1 MIFKTLRQLALAVVV
16 ALFTPVLAFSQ
27 VHGSPVPELSPYRE
41 SAAKINALVHTKLDV
56 RFDYAKCYLYGK
68 AWLTLKPYFY
78 PTDSLLLDAKGMD
91 IKDVS
96 LISGKSLIPLKYSY
110 NGMTLQIN
118 LGRQYSR
125 EEKYTVFIDYVAKP
139 NELKAEGSQ
148 AIKEAKGLYFINP
161 DGSDKDKPVQIWTQG
176 ETEASSVWFPTIDR
190 PNQKTTSEI
199 SMTVP
204 AKYETLSNGKQVS
217 RKLNG
222 DATRTDTWKMDLPH
236 APYLFMMAVGDF
248 RIFKDKWR
256 DLNVD
261 YYLEPAY
268 APYAKQIFGHTP
280 EMMEFFSKKLGVD
293 FPWNKYAQI
302 VVRDFV
308 SGAMENTTATIHGEF
323 VQATD
328 RELLDENEGEDVIVH
343 ELFHQWFGDYAT
355 TESWS
360 NLTVNE
366 SFANFSEVLWREYK
380 YGKDE
385 GDAVNYKDM
394 QRYLN
399 SPEDADKNL
408 VRFHYKNKEDMF
420 DLVSYQKGGRIVNML
435 RNYLGEDAFFKGLNL
450 YLTQN
455 AFKSTEAQQL
465 RLALEQVSGKDLNWF
480 FNQWYFSSG
489 HPVLDIS
496 YHWDEVSKV
505 QKIFL
510 NQTQEGKAFIF
521 PLAVDVYSNGKV
533 TRQNFFIRNK
543 KDTLVIKLDAKPNL
557 VNVDADKILLA
568 KKKDN
573 KSLDEFA
580 FQYFHAPLY
589 VDRLEALDSCS
600 AAQKTNEASRKVM
613 LAGLKDRYHGLRI
626 FALHNIDLD
635 DSITRAVALPVIRDL
650 AASDPKTL
658 VRAAALQS
666 LASLRD
672 HANRS
677 LFDVALKSQSYSV
690 QAAALAGII
699 MLNPEEAFPIAK
711 GLEKGSKGE
720 LTKAVLAAY
729 TYGGGNAELS
739 FFSESFDKAGLQ
751 DKVEMVNP
759 YLSILARVGD
769 AGMVNKRITDFK
781 NIGVENR
788 KYGID
793 RYMLDLFESF
803 MEVKQEMVKRADAAQ
818 KKELEKQITH
828 ISAAI
833 TELKKKDS

>member
-1 MIFKTLRQLALAVVV
+1 MINKSFRQLALAAAIAFFIPV
-16 ALFTPVLAFSQ
+16 AGMSQ
-27 VHGSPVPELSPYRE
+27 VDVSAPSELSIYRE

-56 RFDYAKCYLYGK
+56 RFDYEKCYLYGK
-68 AWLTLKPYFY
+68 AWLTIKPHFY
-78 PTDSLLLDAKGMD
+78 PTDSLQLDAKGME
-91 IKDVS
+91 IKNVS
-96 LISGKSLIPLKYSY
+96 LISGKSLLPLKYSY
-110 NGMTLQIN
+110 NGRSLQIK
-118 LGRQYSR
+118 LGREYNR
-125 EEKYTVFIDYVAKP
+125 DEKYIIFIDYVSKP

-176 ETEASSVWFPTIDR
+176 ETEASSVWFPTIDK

-217 RKLNG
+217 RKLNNN
-222 DATRTDTWKMDLPH
+222 ATRTDTWKMDLPH

-248 RIFKDKWR
+248 RIYKDKWR
-256 DLNVD
+256 DLDVN

-343 ELFHQWFGDYAT
+343 ELFHQWFGDYVT

-394 QRYLN
+394 QRYLS
-399 SPEDADKNL
+399 SPEDAAKDL

-435 RNYLGEDAFFKGLNL
+435 RHYLGEDAFFKGLNL
-450 YLTQN
+450 YLKQN
-455 AFKSTEAQQL
+455 AFKATEAHQL
-465 RLALEQVSGKDLNWF
+465 RLAFEQVSGKDLNWF
-480 FNQWYFSSG
+480 FNQWYFNSG
-489 HPVLDIS
+489 HPILDIS
-496 YHWDEVSKV
+496 YHWDESSKV

-510 NQTQEGKAFIF
+510 SQNQEGKAFMI
-521 PLAVDVYSNGKV
+521 PLAVDVYTHGKSE
-533 TRQNFFIRNK
+533 RHSFFVRSK
-543 KDTLVIKLDAKPNL
+543 KDTLVIKLNSKPDL
-557 VNVDADKILLA
+557 VNVDAEKMLLA

-573 KSLDEFA
+573 KTLQEYT

-600 AAQKTNEASRKVM
+600 AAQGSHEGARSVM
-613 LAGLKDRYHGLRI
+613 LAGLKDKYHGLRI
-626 FALHNIDLD
+626 FALNHIDLG
-635 DSITRAVALPVIRDL
+635 DSITKATALPLIREM

-658 VRAAALQS
+658 VRAAALQN
-666 LASLRD
+666 LASMRD
-672 HANRS
+672 PSNRQ
-677 LFDVALKSQSYSV
+677 LFDAALKSRSYSV
-690 QAAALAGII
+690 QAAALAGVI
-699 MLNPEEAFPIAK
+699 MLNPEDAFPIAK
-711 GLEKGSKGE
+711 SLEKGSKGE

-729 TYGGGNAELS
+729 TYGGGDAELP
-739 FFSESFDKAGLQ
+739 FFSDSFDKAGLQ
-751 DKVEMVNP
+751 DKVEMVTP
-759 YLSILARVGD
+759 YLSILARID
-769 AGMVNKRITDFK
+769 DTPLVNKRITDFK
-781 NIGVENR
+781 NIAVENR

-793 RYMLDLFESF
+793 VYMLDLFESF
-803 MEVKQEMVKRADAAQ
+803 MQAKQDMARRASAPQ
-818 KKELEKQITH
+818 KKELEKQISH

-833 TELKKKDS
+833 AELKKKDS

>member
-1 MIFKTLRQLALAVVV
+1 MINKSFRQLALAVTI
-16 ALFTPVLAFSQ
+16 ALFIPAVATSQ
-27 VHGSPVPELSPYRE
+27 VNVSAAPELSIYRE
-41 SAAKINALVHTKLDV
+41 SAAKINALVHTKLEV

-68 AWLTLKPYFY
+68 AWVTLKPHFY
-78 PTDSLLLDAKGMD
+78 ATDSLQLDAKGME
-91 IKDVS
+91 IKNVS
-96 LISGKSLIPLKYSY
+96 LISGKSLLPLKYSY
-110 NGMTLQIN
+110 DGRSLRIN
-118 LGRQYSR
+118 LGREYNR
-125 EEKYTVFIDYVAKP
+125 DEKYTVFIDYVSKP

-148 AIKEAKGLYFINP
+148 AIRDAKGLYFINP

-204 AKYETLSNGKQVS
+204 AKYESLSNGKQVS
-217 RKLNG
+217 RKLNNDG
-222 DATRTDTWKMDLPH
+222 TRTDTWKMDLPH

-248 RIFKDKWR
+248 KIFKDKWR
-256 DLNVD
+256 DLHVD

-328 RELLDENEGEDVIVH
+328 RQLLDENEGEDVIVH
-343 ELFHQWFGDYAT
+343 ELFHQWFGDYVT

-394 QRYLN
+394 QRYLS
-399 SPEDADKNL
+399 SPEDAEKHL
-408 VRFHYKNKEDMF
+408 VRFHYKNKDDMF

-435 RNYLGEDAFFKGLNL
+435 RNYLGEEAFFKGLNL
-450 YLTQN
+450 YLKQN
-455 AFKSTEAQQL
+455 AFKATEAHQL

-480 FNQWYFSSG
+480 FNQWYFNSG
-489 HPVLDIS
+489 HPVLNIS
-496 YHWDEVSKV
+496 YHWDEAAKI

-510 NQTQEGKAFIF
+510 SQTQEGSAFKL
-521 PLAVDVYSNGKV
+521 PLAVDVYANGKGE
-533 TRQNFFIRNK
+533 RYNFFVTNK
-543 KDTLVIKLDAKPNL
+543 KDTLVIKLNSKPDL
-557 VNVDADKILLA
+557 VNVDAEKTLLA
-568 KKKDN
+568 EKKDN
-573 KSLDEFA
+573 KTLQELT
-580 FQYFHAPLY
+580 FQYFNAPLY

-600 AAQKTNEASRKVM
+600 TAQQTHEGARSVM
-613 LAGLKDRYHGLRI
+613 LAGLKDKYHGLRI
-626 FALHNIDLD
+626 FALNNIDLN
-635 DSITRAVALPVIRDL
+635 DSITQASALPLIREI

-658 VRAAALQS
+658 VRAAALQN
-666 LASLRD
+666 LASMRD
-672 HANRS
+672 PSNRPI
-677 LFDVALKSQSYSV
+677 FDTALKSRSYSV
-690 QAAALAGII
+690 QAAALAGVI
-699 MLNPEEAFPIAK
+699 MLNPDDAFPIAK
-711 GLEKGSKGE
+711 NLEKGSRGE
-720 LTKAVLAAY
+720 LTKAVMAAY
-729 TYGGGNAELS
+729 TYGGGEDELT
-739 FFSESFDKAGLQ
+739 FFSDSFDKAGLQ
-751 DKVEMVNP
+751 DKVEMATP
-759 YLSILARVGD
+759 YLSILARAGD
-769 AGMVNKRITDFK
+769 TGVVNRRITDFK
-781 NIGVENR
+781 KIGVENR

-793 RYMLDLFESF
+793 VYMLDLFESF
-803 MEVKQEMVKRADAAQ
+803 LQVKQEMAKNASAQQ
-818 KKELEKQITH
+818 KKELEEQIKH

-833 TELKKKDS
+833 AELKKTDS